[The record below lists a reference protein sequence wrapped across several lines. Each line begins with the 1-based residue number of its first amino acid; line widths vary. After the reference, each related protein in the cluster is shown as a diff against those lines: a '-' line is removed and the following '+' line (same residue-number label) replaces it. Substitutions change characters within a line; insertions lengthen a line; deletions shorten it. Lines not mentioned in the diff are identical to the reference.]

1 MLKVTQLKTVAETSL
16 YSAASGYLLCRVK
29 DCKQW
34 ASFLKNWNHYFP
46 VIMITLGIPRWIQ
59 NDTKETSKLNKLA
72 VSING
77 IILS

>member
-34 ASFLKNWNHYFP
+34 ASFLKDWNHYFP

-77 IILS
+77 IILF